1 MNFSGYQKY
10 ASKVAEKFVIKALK
24 IAPLWKQLK
33 SMGVLPDNPLNDMVW
48 NMKHEPKR
56 KGVKTQKNPKQIR
69 IKTERYAA
77 KPVVDMSDD
86 MMELQRE
93 IARQQG
99 FDICNTCRLRTPLSE
114 PKCIHCDS

>member
-1 MNFSGYQKY
+1 
-10 ASKVAEKFVIKALK
+10 
-24 IAPLWKQLK
+24 
-33 SMGVLPDNPLNDMVW
+33 
-48 NMKHEPKR
+48 MKNEPKR
-56 KGVKTQKNPKQIR
+56 KGVKSQKNQKQLR
-69 IKTERYAA
+69 IKTERYAP

>member
-1 MNFSGYQKY
+1 
-10 ASKVAEKFVIKALK
+10 
-24 IAPLWKQLK
+24 
-33 SMGVLPDNPLNDMVW
+33 
-48 NMKHEPKR
+48 MKHEPKR

-69 IKTERYAA
+69 IKTERYTA
-77 KPVVDMSDD
+77 KPVIDMSDD